1 MIRFFKKHLIW
12 LTLLLISIFVIKDV
26 IKNKYYEKEDGVI
39 IHDVVSYYS
48 YLPSFFIYD
57 DLSLMYSDSLDPQLK
72 KDYVWYG
79 IDENGKRFLK
89 YTMGVAYFYAPFF
102 LIADNYVKLT
112 DWERTG
118 FNMPYKLSVQISS
131 LFFLLLGLY
140 FVSRFLLKYFN
151 QYTVA
156 LCLISLALATNLYN
170 YSLRD
175 GGMSH
180 VYSFFLYALYI
191 FLIDSWHSKRI
202 SKYLLLIAP
211 VLALM
216 ILVRPTHGLAILF
229 LLLWKVDSIKGFS
242 ENIKFLFSNY
252 KIILLSI
259 LLALLVFLPQL
270 VYWKVFTGNWI
281 FYSYSEEG
289 FFFNDPKILEGLL
302 SFRKGWLIYSPI
314 FIFTCL
320 GLFFKD
326 ELFKKLKFVFY
337 IFILIQLYITFS
349 WWCWWYGGSFGMRTL
364 IDYSVLFTIPMAV
377 VYEKFTRYKVSSILL
392 ILIISG
398 AAYLNIFQTRQY
410 KNFVLHYDSMTYESY
425 KFIWGRKKY
434 DAGVEELLKHP
445 NYPEAMKGNRCD

>member
-1 MIRFFKKHLIW
+1 MYIKKHLIL

-26 IKNKYYEKEDGVI
+26 IKNKYYEKEGEVI

-57 DLSLMYSDSLDPQLK
+57 DLTLMYAESLDPQLK
-72 KDYVWYG
+72 KDFVWYG
-79 IDENGKRFLK
+79 VDENGNRFLK

-102 LIADNYVKLT
+102 FIADNYVKLT
-112 DWERTG
+112 NGERTG
-118 FNMPYKLSVQISS
+118 FSTPYKLSVQVSS
-131 LFFLLLGLY
+131 LFFMLLGLY
-140 FVSRFLLKYFN
+140 FVSRFLLNYFN
-151 QYTVA
+151 RYAVA

-191 FLIDSWHSKRI
+191 YLLDSWHSKRI

-216 ILVRPTHGLAILF
+216 ILVRPTHGLAVIF
-229 LLLWKVDSIKGFS
+229 LLLWKVDSFKELNG
-242 ENIKFLFSNY
+242 NIKFLFSSY

-289 FFFNDPKILEGLL
+289 FFFNDPKILEGLF

-314 FIFTCL
+314 FIFSCL
-320 GLFFKD
+320 GLFFRN
-326 ELFKKLKFVFY
+326 EILKKLKLPFY
-337 IFILIQLYITFS
+337 IFIVIQLYITFS
-349 WWCWWYGGSFGMRTL
+349 WWCWWYGGSFGMRAL
-364 IDYSVLFTIPMAV
+364 IDYSVLFAIPMAV
-377 VYEKFTRYKVSSILL
+377 VYEKFTRYKVSSIFL

-398 AAYLNIFQTRQY
+398 AGYLNIFQTWQY
-410 KNFVLHYDSMTYESY
+410 KYFILHYDSMTYESY
-425 KFIWGRKKY
+425 KYIWGREKY
-434 DAGVEELLKHP
+434 DVEVEELLKHP
-445 NYPEAMKGNRCD
+445 DYGEAVKGNRCD